1 MAGTLMAEQSNRA
14 TLEQY
19 TIDLDMAPTP
29 EEARLIA
36 EGLYESVE
44 ALFETRRERRP
55 FSVFA
60 RSPDGTVVGG
70 VNARLAFG
78 DLHVDQL
85 WCSERIRRRGYGSR
99 LLVCAE
105 DYGRANG
112 AAASLL
118 NTFDPDLV
126 GFYERRGYHMM
137 GEIAG
142 LAARRPVFFM
152 RKPL

>member
-1 MAGTLMAEQSNRA
+1 MAEQGNGA
-14 TLEQY
+14 AMEPF
-19 TIDLDMAPTP
+19 TIDLEMAPAP
-29 EEARLIA
+29 EETRLIA

-44 ALFETRRERRP
+44 ALFDTRRERRP

-85 WCSERIRRRGYGSR
+85 WCAERIRRRGYGSR
-99 LLVCAE
+99 LLEYAE
-105 DYGRANG
+105 AYGRANG

-126 GFYERRGYHMM
+126 GFYERRGYHRM
-137 GEIAG
+137 GEIDG
-142 LAARRPVFFM
+142 LAAKRPVYFM

>member
-1 MAGTLMAEQSNRA
+1 MADRINGAAVEDYVISL
-14 TLEQY
+14 
-19 TIDLDMAPTP
+19 DLSPAPD
-29 EEARLIA
+29 EARLIA

-60 RSPDGTVVGG
+60 RTAEGKVVGG

-85 WCSERIRRRGYGSR
+85 WCAKRIRRQGFGSR
-99 LLVCAE
+99 LLQRAE
-105 DYGRANG
+105 EYGRENG

-126 GFYERRGYHMM
+126 GFYERRGYHKM
-137 GEIAG
+137 GEIPG
-142 LAARRPVFFM
+142 LAATRPVYFM